1 MVFCNKILVVD
12 DEQGIRDVL
21 SELLSRR
28 GYQVLTASR
37 GEEALGII
45 KQSFPAAVILDYL
58 MPGMDGLEILS
69 KIKKDYPDVLVAILT
84 GAGSEYI
91 AVRAM
96 KLGADNYICKPIEK
110 GKLYKIIDELVE
122 QFKQQLVWRNHEY
135 KYPIEDEVIRRYE
148 FLRKVY
154 DSKKPNINR
163 ICKYFG
169 YFRQDFYIL
178 NKKFKEGKVLA
189 LFNKSIEY
197 LEKELGTGEELGV
210 SVQKNPVSARGKAGG
225 NKTGKRN
232 EYTLFEFI
240 NREDPIQMRLE
251 MIRDAA
257 VTLNPNISMICKKY
271 GVTREAF
278 YQNYHR
284 FEKFGVL
291 GLIDRKRGRP
301 SGSSRKG

>member
-1 MVFCNKILVVD
+1 MFCNKILVVD
-12 DEQGIRDVL
+12 DEKGIRDVL

-28 GYQVLTASR
+28 GYQILTASR
-37 GEEALGII
+37 GEEALDII
-45 KQSFPAAVILDYL
+45 KQSFPVVVILDYL

-69 KIKKDYPDVLVAILT
+69 KIKKDYPGVLVAILT

-110 GKLYKIIDELVE
+110 GTLYQIIDELVE
-122 QFKQQLVWRNHEY
+122 QFKQRLVWRNYEY
-135 KYPIEDEVIRRYE
+135 EYPIKDEIIRRYE

-154 DSKKPNINR
+154 DSSKPNINR
-163 ICKYFG
+163 ICKYFD
-169 YFRQDFYIL
+169 YFRQDFYVL
-178 NKKFKEGKVLA
+178 NRRFKAGGVLA
-189 LFNKSIEY
+189 LFNKSIED

-210 SVQKNPVSARGKAGG
+210 SVQKNPVSARDKVGER
-225 NKTGKRN
+225 TIGKRN
-232 EYTLFEFI
+232 EYTLSEFI

-257 VTLNPNISMICKKY
+257 VTLNPNITIICRKFC
-271 GVTREAF
+271 VTREAF

-301 SGSSRKG
+301 SGLSRKG

>member
-1 MVFCNKILVVD
+1 MFCNKILVVD

-21 SELLSRR
+21 LELLSRR
-28 GYQVLTASR
+28 GYQVLTASK
-37 GEEALGII
+37 GEEALDII
-45 KQSFPAAVILDYL
+45 KQLFPVVVILDYL

-69 KIKKDYPDVLVAILT
+69 KIKKDYPGVLVAILT

-110 GKLYKIIDELVE
+110 DMLYQIIDELVE
-122 QFKQQLVWRNHEY
+122 QFKQRLVWRNYEY
-135 KYPIEDEVIRRYE
+135 EYPIRDEIIRRYE
-148 FLRKVY
+148 FLRKVH
-154 DSKKPNINR
+154 DSSKPNINR
-163 ICKYFG
+163 ICKYFD
-169 YFRQDFYIL
+169 YFRQDFYVL
-178 NKKFKEGKVLA
+178 NRRFKEGGVLA
-189 LFNKSIEY
+189 LFNKSIED
-197 LEKELGTGEELGV
+197 LEKELGTGEELSV
-210 SVQKNPVSARGKAGG
+210 SVQKNSVSARDKAGEG
-225 NKTGKRN
+225 AIGKRN
-232 EYTLFEFI
+232 EYTLSEFI

-257 VTLNPNISMICKKY
+257 VTLNPNITIICRKFR
-271 GVTREAF
+271 VTREAF

-301 SGSSRKG
+301 SGPSRKG